1 METAT
6 PSGNAAEEPIGE
18 QMRAALIVERGG
30 PDGRVIGD
38 HPIPEAGPADVL
50 VRVRACSLNHLD
62 VFVRKGVAGGHL
74 PLPHISGGDI
84 AGEIA
89 RVGSDVS
96 GVAAGDRVLID
107 PLVRGKA
114 LGEDMQ
120 GGLAEYAAVPAAN
133 CIPLP
138 DDVEYVTAAAL
149 PIAYGTARRQLITRG
164 RLQAGETVAI
174 LGAAGGLGTGAV
186 MIAKAVGARVIAC
199 ASSQAKRD
207 RLTELGADIV
217 IDSSAE
223 DWGAQIWKATGKQ
236 GVDLMVDNTGAATWQ
251 SSIRATSP
259 GGRVVTCGA
268 TSGYDVTQFQ
278 PYVWVRELDILGSNG
293 WRREDLEA
301 LLGMVRD
308 GTLAP
313 VIDST
318 YPLEDIRAAEQR
330 LEDRSVIG
338 KVVITL

>member
-1 METAT
+1 M
-6 PSGNAAEEPIGE
+6 SEEFVPGGT
-18 QMRAALIVERGG
+18 MRAALIVERGG
-30 PDGRVIGD
+30 PEGRVVGE
-38 HPIPEAGPADVL
+38 HPVPEVGPTDVL

-62 VFVRKGVAGGHL
+62 VFVRKGVAGQQL

-89 RVGSDVS
+89 AVGSEVS
-96 GVAAGDRVLID
+96 DLQVGQRILID
-107 PLVRGKA
+107 PLVGGKA

-120 GGLAEYAAVPAAN
+120 GGLAEYASVPATN
-133 CIPLP
+133 IIPLP
-138 DDVEYVTAAAL
+138 DDVDFARAAAL

-164 RLQAGETVAI
+164 GLQAGETVAI

-186 MIAKAVGARVIAC
+186 LIAKAVGATVIAC
-199 ASSQAKRD
+199 ASSAEKRD

-251 SSIRATSP
+251 SSIRATKV

-268 TSGYDVTQFQ
+268 TSGYEVTQFQ
-278 PYVWVRELDILGSNG
+278 PYVWVRELDIRGSNG

-301 LLGMVRD
+301 LLEMVRS
-308 GTLAP
+308 GELEP
-313 VIDST
+313 VIDREFG
-318 YPLEDIRAAEQR
+318 LEQIRDAEAL
-330 LEDRSVIG
+330 LESRSVIG

>member
-1 METAT
+1 MPEAPSQPET
-6 PSGNAAEEPIGE
+6 
-18 QMRAALIVERGG
+18 MRAALIVERGG
-30 PDGRVIGD
+30 PEGRVVGE
-38 HPIPEAGPADVL
+38 HPVPGVGAGDVL

-62 VFVRKGVAGGHL
+62 VFVRKGVAGQHL

-89 RVGSDVS
+89 AVGSEVTDIQI
-96 GVAAGDRVLID
+96 GQRILID
-107 PLVRGKA
+107 PLVGGKA

-120 GGLAEYAAVPAAN
+120 GGLAEYAAVPATN
-133 CIPLP
+133 IIPLP
-138 DDVEYVTAAAL
+138 DDVDFARAAAL

-164 RLQAGETVAI
+164 GLQAGETVAI

-186 MIAKAVGARVIAC
+186 LIAKAVGATVIAC
-199 ASSQAKRD
+199 ASSAQKRE

-251 SSIRATSP
+251 SSIRATKV

-268 TSGYDVTQFQ
+268 TSGYEVTQFQ
-278 PYVWVRELDILGSNG
+278 PYVWVRELDIRGSNG

-301 LLGMVRD
+301 LLAMVASGD
-308 GTLAP
+308 LEP
-313 VIDST
+313 VIDRT
-318 YPLEDIRAAEQR
+318 FPLDQIREAEQL
-330 LEDRSVIG
+330 LEDRAVIG

>member
-1 METAT
+1 MVDAT
-6 PSGNAAEEPIGE
+6 PSGAPE

-30 PDGRVIGD
+30 PEGRVVGE
-38 HPIPEAGPADVL
+38 HPVPDVGPDDVL

-62 VFVRKGVAGGHL
+62 VFVRKGVAGKHL

-89 RVGSDVS
+89 RVGRDVT
-96 GVAAGDRVLID
+96 GVAVGDRVLID
-107 PLVRGKA
+107 PLVHGKA

-133 CIPLP
+133 GIPLP
-138 DDVEYVTAAAL
+138 DDVDFVTAAAL

-186 MIAKAVGARVIAC
+186 MIAKAIGARVIAC
-199 ASSQAKRD
+199 ASTPAKRD
-207 RLTELGADIV
+207 RLTELGADVV
-217 IDSSAE
+217 IDSSAS

-251 SSIRATSP
+251 DSIRATRA

-301 LLGMVRD
+301 LLAMVRD

-318 YPLEDIRAAEQR
+318 YPLQDIRAAEQR

>member
-1 METAT
+1 
-6 PSGNAAEEPIGE
+6 
-18 QMRAALIVERGG
+18 MRAALIVERGG
-30 PDGRVIGD
+30 PEGRVVGEHPVPEIG
-38 HPIPEAGPADVL
+38 PSDVL

-62 VFVRKGVAGGHL
+62 VFVRKGVAGRHL

-89 RVGSDVS
+89 AVGSEVTDIQI
-96 GVAAGDRVLID
+96 GQRILID
-107 PLVRGKA
+107 PLVGGKA

-120 GGLAEYAAVPAAN
+120 GGLAEYAAVPGTN
-133 CIPLP
+133 IIPLP
-138 DDVEYVTAAAL
+138 DGVDYVRAASL

-164 RLQAGETVAI
+164 GLQAGETVAV

-186 MIAKAVGARVIAC
+186 LIAKAVGATVIAC
-199 ASSQAKRD
+199 ASSAEKRE

-251 SSIRATSP
+251 SSIRATKV

-268 TSGYDVTQFQ
+268 TSGYEVTQFQ
-278 PYVWVRELDILGSNG
+278 PYVWVRELDIRGSNG

-301 LLGMVRD
+301 LLAMVASGD
-308 GTLAP
+308 LEP
-313 VIDST
+313 VIDRT
-318 YPLEDIRAAEQR
+318 FPLDQIREAEQL
-330 LEDRSVIG
+330 LEDRAVIG